1 MMNDTKRTK
10 EDLIKELEELRQ
22 LASRPQQILEGVLI
36 IDFAGNVLYCNE
48 SALKMFGFEK
58 PEDSIG
64 KNVYDF
70 LNPKYR
76 EMIAENMAK
85 VFKGEG
91 AFLAPYQVKTRYG
104 KEFWIESLGQR
115 ITYQDKPAELVV
127 IRDITERKKVEM
139 ALRKSRCELEV
150 KVEERTKELS
160 KSNKRLRKEISEHKK
175 TEKKLK
181 ENLEITRRIL
191 QEVVGALASAV
202 EAKDPHTAGHQK
214 RVAELAS
221 MIAKELGLSEE
232 QVNVVY
238 FASIIH
244 DIGKIHIPAEILTK
258 PGRLSEIELSLIR
271 SHTKFGY
278 EILKDIEFPWPIAQ
292 IVYQHHEKMD
302 GSGYPVGLSGNDIIF
317 EARIVLVADVVEAIS
332 NYRPYRPAL
341 GVEVA
346 LNEISKN
353 KGILYDPDVVKA
365 CLKVF
370 RKKKFKFSQDTERI
384 KKPFP
389 LV

>member
-1 MMNDTKRTK
+1 MNDTKRTK

-139 ALRKSRCELEV
+139 ALRKSRGELEV